1 MSNVQRHRRNNDGN
15 NFGAR
20 MRVRR
25 KARGWGIREAAGAAG
40 ISPSTWSR
48 GERGHL
54 TSITILKKI
63 ADVLDGHLSEML
75 REDEA
80 YWEDYAQDR
89 LKARFYMEGIRGAP
103 EGMMP

>member
-1 MSNVQRHRRNNDGN
+1 MCNGTGEINDGN

-25 KARGWGIREAAGAAG
+25 KARGWGIREAAGATG

-54 TSITILKKI
+54 TSITILEKI

-75 REDEA
+75 REDEEDEA
-80 YWEDYAQDR
+80 HWEDYAQDR
-89 LKARFYMEGIRGAP
+89 LKARFSMGGIRGGRK
-103 EGMMP
+103 E